1 MQNQPSRG
9 MRFMSTLVANI
20 LALLLGAWILP
31 GIHVEGNDWSIIL
44 IAFVIALLNAFVRPL
59 LILLTIPATILTLG
73 LFILVIN
80 AAVIML
86 AGHLLDDFKVAGFWS
101 AFFFALILSLVT
113 SIIGKL
119 DRGPQRR
126 Q

>member
-9 MRFMSTLVANI
+9 MRFISTLVANI

-80 AAVIML
+80 ATVIML
-86 AGHLLDDFKVAGFWS
+86 AGYLLDDFIVDGFWS
-101 AFFFALILSLVT
+101 AFFFALILSVVT

-119 DRGPQRR
+119 DRGPQKR

>member
-1 MQNQPSRG
+1 
-9 MRFMSTLVANI
+9 MSTLVANI

-59 LILLTIPATILTLG
+59 LIFLTIPATILTLG

-86 AGHLLDDFKVAGFWS
+86 AGYMLDDFKVAGFWS
-101 AFFFALILSLVT
+101 AFFFALILSVVT

-119 DRGPQRR
+119 ERGPRRR